1 MAQPT
6 LEEIAA
12 ADRNIMYR
20 LDSIAHVSR
29 NINRDPIRCLSTVRR
44 QQPMYLDPR
53 AEPYLERA
61 GLLPLARLCD
71 AWFKLDDLGQYSW
84 GSATL
89 AWLYRNL
96 CRASNR
102 NVVAIVGPLQ
112 LLQSWI
118 F

>member
-6 LEEIAA
+6 LEEIVA
-12 ADRNIMYR
+12 ADRNVMYR

-29 NINRDPIRCLSTVRR
+29 NVNREPIRCLSTVRR

-71 AWFKLDDLGQYSW
+71 AWFKVDEPLISASVERWRPETHSFHMHW
-84 GSATL
+84 G
-89 AWLYRNL
+89 
-96 CRASNR
+96 
-102 NVVAIVGPLQ
+102 
-112 LLQSWI
+112 
-118 F
+118 

>member
-6 LEEIAA
+6 PEEIAA

-29 NINRDPIRCLSTVRR
+29 NVNRESIRCLSTVRR
-44 QQPMYLDPR
+44 QQSIYLDPC

-71 AWFKLDDLGQYSW
+71 AWFKVDEPLI
-84 GSATL
+84 SAFVERWRPERT
-89 AWLYRNL
+89 
-96 CRASNR
+96 
-102 NVVAIVGPLQ
+102 IVPSHFPQILP
-112 LLQSWI
+112 
-118 F
+118 FP